1 MEWRNNGETL
11 ESIAE
16 EINKI
21 KVYMAEAK
29 QRKDELEQKI
39 VDLSG
44 LSPHFEGTHPME
56 AGRFAIKVKGK
67 INRRVD
73 GDALQKVAQEAGLF
87 DYLSKLFRWK
97 PEINKREWDKASPE
111 VTNVLAQA
119 VVATPAKPSIE
130 IEEV

>member
-1 MEWRNNGETL
+1 MNWRGDGETL
-11 ESIAE
+11 ESMAE
-16 EINKI
+16 EIEKI
-21 KVYMAEAK
+21 KAYMAEAK

-39 VDLSG
+39 WDLSG
-44 LSPHFEGTHPME
+44 LSSHFEGTHSME

-87 DYLSKLFRWK
+87 DYLSTLFRWK
-97 PEINKREWDKASPE
+97 PDINKREWDKASPE

-119 VVATPAKPSIE
+119 IVATPGKPSIE
-130 IEEV
+130 IKEV